1 MCSRHRPEEGADSET
16 YSTTGDPDRPH
27 LEHDEPDFVAEAT
40 TPEEY
45 REGADQNG
53 GGGDPPMQELP
64 RATRDVV
71 EAYVRQH
78 MPNASPQE
86 IASQVS
92 ETMMADG
99 LGRAYHASR
108 WPGGIIDTTRC
119 VRVNKAGAVEPI
131 PYGYDD
137 ERPDGYACDCE
148 NIAIHLIEVMKAQ
161 QAKHDMLASSRIV
174 RAERPLN

>member
-1 MCSRHRPEEGADSET
+1 MSGRHQPEEGADS
-16 YSTTGDPDRPH
+16 PRAN
-27 LEHDEPDFVAEAT
+27 AE
-40 TPEEY
+40 
-45 REGADQNG
+45 QNG
-53 GGGDPPMQELP
+53 GGEDPPMVELP
-64 RATRDVV
+64 RASRDMV

-78 MPNASPQE
+78 MPNATVQE
-86 IASQVS
+86 VASQVS
-92 ETMMADG
+92 ETLMADG

-119 VRVNKAGAVEPI
+119 MRVTKAGQTEDI

-148 NIAIHLIEVMKAQ
+148 KVAIHLIEVMKAQ
-161 QAKHDMLASSRIV
+161 QTKHDLLASSRIV